1 MSGVLLKSS
10 KHANFFSKP
19 ISCLLNAN
27 VVKLPRCCL
36 ISVCMFSHAGS
47 SI

>member
-10 KHANFFSKP
+10 KYANLFSNP

-27 VVKLPRCCL
+27 VVKLSSCCL
-36 ISVCMFSHAGS
+36 LSVCMFSHAGS